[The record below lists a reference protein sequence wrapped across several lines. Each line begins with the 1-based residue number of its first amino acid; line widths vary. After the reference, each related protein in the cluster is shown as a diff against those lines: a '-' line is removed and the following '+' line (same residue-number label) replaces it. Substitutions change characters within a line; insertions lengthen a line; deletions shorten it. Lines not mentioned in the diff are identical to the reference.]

1 MNLGKWLG
9 KVVGQW
15 FGAVEELPPG
25 FTSGTAQITIVATGT
40 IYGGAVQSF
49 ISGSAG
55 ITLNASGTLV
65 RNEEPSGAIMVREQI
80 RWKAEQAR
88 REIER
93 RKKAEEAARIAQESI
108 NEARKK
114 AETQA
119 LLKPPEQL
127 VINETALRYTQEALS
142 LMGETQADAL
152 RKREKL
158 DISPEL
164 VKKLAEIRHV
174 AIEQVEIPDISPE
187 HLALIRNNDDAL
199 AMILI
204 YWGFEDED

>member
-55 ITLNASGTLV
+55 ITMNASGTLV

-127 VINETALRYTQEALS
+127 VINETALRYTQDALS
-142 LMGETQADAL
+142 LTDETQAF
-152 RKREKL
+152 E
-158 DISPEL
+158 ISPEL
-164 VKKLAEIRHV
+164 VAKLAEIRQV
-174 AIEQVEIPDISPE
+174 AIEQVDIPEIAPE

-204 YWGFEDED
+204 YWAFEDES

>member
-1 MNLGKWLG
+1 MNVGKWLG

-49 ISGSAG
+49 ISGSAS
-55 ITLNASGTLV
+55 ITMNASGTLV

-88 REIER
+88 RGIER

-127 VINETALRYTQEALS
+127 VINETALRYTQDALS
-142 LMGETQADAL
+142 LTDETQ
-152 RKREKL
+152 KL
-158 DISPEL
+158 DISPDL
-164 VKKLAEIRHV
+164 VAKLASIRQV
-174 AIEQVEIPDISPE
+174 AIEQVDIPEIAPD
-187 HLALIRNNDDAL
+187 HLAMIRNNDDAL

-204 YWGFEDED
+204 YWAAEEDA

>member
-127 VINETALRYTQEALS
+127 VINETALRYTQDALS
-142 LMGETQADAL
+142 LTGETQAF
-152 RKREKL
+152 E
-158 DISPEL
+158 ISPEL
-164 VKKLAEIRHV
+164 VAKLAEIRQV
-174 AIEQVEIPDISPE
+174 AIEQVDIPEIASE
-187 HLALIRNNDDAL
+187 HIALIRNNDDAL

-204 YWGFEDED
+204 YWGFEDEA

>member
-55 ITLNASGTLV
+55 ITMNASGTLV

-127 VINETALRYTQEALS
+127 VINETALRYTQDALS
-142 LMGETQADAL
+142 LTDETQAF
-152 RKREKL
+152 E
-158 DISPEL
+158 ISPEL
-164 VKKLAEIRHV
+164 VAKLAEIRQV
-174 AIEQVEIPDISPE
+174 AIEQVEIPEIASE

-204 YWGFEDED
+204 YWGFEDEA

>member
-127 VINETALRYTQEALS
+127 VINETALRYTQDALS
-142 LMGETQADAL
+142 LTDETQAF
-152 RKREKL
+152 E
-158 DISPEL
+158 ISPEL
-164 VKKLAEIRHV
+164 VAKLAEIRQV
-174 AIEQVEIPDISPE
+174 AIEQVDIPEIAPE

-204 YWGFEDED
+204 YWAFEDES